1 MKIKYTLGKT
11 INVGNYNSVRIE
23 LSVEDEGDNTDC
35 VLYER
40 LRDYATSCVAEE
52 ETRLREEA
60 NNND

>member
-23 LSVEDEGDNTDC
+23 LTVEDEGDNDDC

-52 ETRLREEA
+52 EVRLRAEA
-60 NNND
+60 KSND

>member
-1 MKIKYTLGKT
+1 MKVKYTLGKT